1 MTKITITNG
10 YINIIGHTDPVVC
23 AAGSAMIQ
31 FLINLCDLPY
41 KEKDGYYKVSILKCK
56 DDRYKTLALNTYIG
70 MIKLLNEQ
78 YPNEVEVI
86 YDS

>member
-1 MTKITITNG
+1 MTKITISKDS
-10 YINIIGHTDPVVC
+10 IEVQGHTLDIVC
-23 AAGSAMIQ
+23 AANSALIQ

-70 MIKLLNEQ
+70 MVKELAVQ
-78 YPNEVEVI
+78 YKEHVEVV
-86 YDS
+86 YE